1 MRRSFMI
8 MQNTSLLKDRNLM
21 KRILKKLYVLTL
33 VKHS

>member
-1 MRRSFMI
+1 MRRSYMI

-21 KRILKKLYVLTL
+21 KRILKKLYVLIL